1 MPKNRQWEGISMSS
15 PQIIWTRRNDYY
27 DRIFCDGRFE
37 SGEGCREKAQYIARS
52 EIDPMTCVYYCCEE
66 HKESYE
72 AARFIIQRL

>member
-1 MPKNRQWEGISMSS
+1 M
-15 PQIIWTRRNDYY
+15 

-52 EIDPMTCVYYCCEE
+52 EIDLMTCVYYCCEE

>member
-1 MPKNRQWEGISMSS
+1 M
-15 PQIIWTRRNDYY
+15 

-37 SGEGCREKAQYIARS
+37 SGEGCREGCREKAQYIARS

-72 AARFIIQRL
+72 AARFKIQRL